1 MSEFYDETA
10 ADVDEALTEY
20 GAPLTIRKIVSGE
33 YDPDTGGISQTITDH
48 VTVGLRE
55 SYQLQDIDGSNI
67 KRNDVKLLIS
77 PTLMAG
83 GQTPE
88 PTTQDKIIFDGSTY
102 TVQNVD
108 PWNYAGVSVGFS
120 VQARK

>member
-1 MSEFYDETA
+1 MSEFYDEA
-10 ADVDEALTEY
+10 AAVVTEALAEY
-20 GAPLTIRKIVSGE
+20 GAPLTIRKIVAGE
-33 YDPDTGGISQTITDH
+33 YDTDTGGMSQTITDH

-55 SYQLQDIDGSNI
+55 SYRLQDIDGSTI
-67 KRNDVKLLIS
+67 KRNDVKLLIG
-77 PTLMAG
+77 PALTAG
-83 GQTPE
+83 GQTPA

>member
-1 MSEFYDETA
+1 MSEFYDEA
-10 ADVDEALTEY
+10 AAVVAESLAEY

-33 YDPDTGGISQTITDH
+33 YDPDTGGMTQTPTDYI
-48 VTVGLRE
+48 TVGLRE
-55 SYQLQDIDGSNI
+55 SYRLQDIDGSNI

-77 PTLMAG
+77 PALTAG
-83 GQTPE
+83 GQTPV
-88 PTTQDKIIFDGSTY
+88 PTTQDKIVFDGSTY

-108 PWNYAGVSVGFS
+108 PWDYAGLAVGFS